1 LHAVPRLSGRVLC
14 PMLLARDNFLLSDG
28 HGGKG
33 DLETLIN
40 RVFRPDVTL
49 RIA

>member
-1 LHAVPRLSGRVLC
+1 
-14 PMLLARDNFLLSDG
+14 MLLARDNFFFSDG

-33 DLETLIN
+33 GLETLIN